1 MASKTPQELLAQQV
15 ASLSKHQSLNP
26 VESSE
31 FNQTFDSDSSFIGAA
46 RRAIIDNAKDD
57 VFDYMGDIKAVV
69 LHAWREDSTL
79 LGYDKKVVVHVK
91 ARVPGLDFVPLPVG
105 LPLNNDRED
114 KLADWPAINRHDT
127 FVAKEEYLPL
137 PSPGDIIEVSFGNPN
152 QRRDPVY
159 LGILSKNK
167 PPGSFGSPPSQNFHS
182 GECKEERNE
191 SFDQETKPTE
201 TPAGEVPETKPS
213 KIEPIPPDKPP
224 KIGVYT
230 GSGGAYNIYKPEKD
244 KWGGVFK
251 ARGDYSWVKDACDA
265 GIDYIN
271 FRVDNISY
279 TKSMSGGRKV
289 PDEAAY
295 VFDEAQRL
303 GFENFEVHMWACPIF
318 FTSEQKWEPNLSSGT
333 FKNTVLRKV
342 KRLATKY
349 ANYVNDA
356 QGKVTDFHYNREN
369 YHQGNKEWKKRTRSQ
384 RAATKDYNTIVD
396 ITFVNT
402 FRSVCKY
409 PVRLWWNGWSLKMA
423 SYDSEKVFSVFDVMQ
438 PQTWSG
444 AKRLQ
449 SWIKWQGNE
458 APSNSQKKY
467 SFTIPAGN
475 YPSGGASKRGRR
487 QKLVKDI
494 DPLLIENKGV
504 IWGLELYTLSSFLY
518 RSYEDIPTLPQRI
531 KAFKDQTGWDE

>member
-167 PPGSFGSPPSQNFHS
+167 TPGSFGSPPSQNFHS

-201 TPAGEVPETKPS
+201 TPEVEVPETKPS
-213 KIEPIPPDKPP
+213 KIEPIPPDKTP
-224 KIGVYT
+224 KVGLYV
-230 GSGGAYNIYKPEKD
+230 GSTAHRIYKESSSKHS
-244 KWGGVFK
+244 GVFK
-251 ARGDYSWVKDACDA
+251 RRKDYSWVLDVAKA
-265 GIDYIN
+265 GIDYLDYKVKGGTRTQIH
-271 FRVDNISY
+271 Y
-279 TKSMSGGRKV
+279 TKKMSGGREV
-289 PDEAAY
+289 PEEAVY
-295 VFDEAQRL
+295 VRDHARAN
-303 GFENFEVHMWACPIF
+303 GFPNFEVHFWNAPRYF
-318 FTSEQKWEPNLSSGT
+318 KGDSPHSVKNSEFQKTILPRVIKDAEEMAEFIN
-333 FKNTVLRKV
+333 R
-342 KRLATKY
+342 
-349 ANYVNDA
+349 A
-356 QGKVTDFHYNREN
+356 QGKILDFHWNVERHAYVSTGSNR
-369 YHQGNKEWKKRTRSQ
+369 KTL
-384 RAATKDYNTIVD
+384 NTI
-396 ITFVNT
+396 IATTWAQT
-402 FRSVCKY
+402 FRSACKY
-409 PVRLWWNGWSLKMA
+409 PVRLWWNGFSPFIQ
-423 SYDSEKVFSVFDVMQ
+423 SYDTEKVFAAFDIIQGQLWPGKHRLMDFLRAQGSKLPSPSEKNFSV
-438 PQTWSG
+438 T
-444 AKRLQ
+444 
-449 SWIKWQGNE
+449 
-458 APSNSQKKY
+458 Y
-467 SFTIPAGN
+467 SAGN
-475 YPSGGASKRGRR
+475 YGNLAARKKKIS
-487 QKLVKDI
+487 DI
-494 DPLLIENKGV
+494 DSALIENRAS
-504 IWGLELYTLSSFLY
+504 IWGAELFTLSSFLY
-518 RSYEDIPTLPQRI
+518 KGYYNIPSIPQRV